1 MPGTDVQPGFP
12 LLRLIPATE
21 DDRPS
26 DIVEDAGRELR
37 LSYSV
42 ESVDD
47 DVVTLTEISSS
58 RDDTPLRSD
67 RGSLR
72 FLGPE
77 ARRFHR
83 RAR

>member
-37 LSYSV
+37 LS
-42 ESVDD
+42 
-47 DVVTLTEISSS
+47 
-58 RDDTPLRSD
+58 D
-67 RGSLR
+67 RGRLR
-72 FLGPE
+72 FLGRE
-77 ARRFHR
+77 RHGFIGGHGERGLATFLT
-83 RAR
+83 AGGFTIAQAA